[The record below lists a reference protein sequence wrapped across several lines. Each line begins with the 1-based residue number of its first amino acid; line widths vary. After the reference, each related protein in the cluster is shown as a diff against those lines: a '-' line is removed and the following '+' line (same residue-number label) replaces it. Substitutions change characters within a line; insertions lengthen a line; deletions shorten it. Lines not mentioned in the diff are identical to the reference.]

1 LVKQLGQE
9 RDVKLILEM
18 FLWALENTEMVRY
31 HHLHTDITE
40 SLKDPD
46 AIMNDQLERFG
57 LINGKGA
64 RYAHSTSWRYQAG
77 HTLLTYL
84 VWVDGQVLGQLP
96 TKRLFIP
103 SVACPESRG
112 PLSPRPESICE
123 AHVLV
128 HGLRHLRHLALDQ
141 KDVVAAEI
149 LECPETCCFLNS
161 LEPAPSGRL
170 ASLSANA
177 LDGTQLVQ

>member
-1 LVKQLGQE
+1 M
-9 RDVKLILEM
+9 KLILEM

-31 HHLHTDITE
+31 HHLQADITE
-40 SLKDPD
+40 SLQDPD

-77 HTLLTYL
+77 HTLLAYL

-103 SVACPESRG
+103 SVACPASRG

-128 HGLRHLRHLALDQ
+128 HGLRHLRYLALDQ
-141 KDVVAAEI
+141 KDVVAAQI
-149 LECPETCCFLNS
+149 LECSKINS
-161 LEPAPSGRL
+161 LLHSVEPAPSGRL
-170 ASLSANA
+170 ASLSAAA
-177 LDGTQLVQ
+177 LEGPQVVQ